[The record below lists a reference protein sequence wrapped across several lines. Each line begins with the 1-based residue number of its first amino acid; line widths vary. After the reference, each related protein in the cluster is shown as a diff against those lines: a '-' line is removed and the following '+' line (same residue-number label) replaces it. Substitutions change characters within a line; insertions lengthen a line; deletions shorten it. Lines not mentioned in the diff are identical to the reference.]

1 MDTSLYED
9 IAAYKRMTIDYD
21 QIRATIKA
29 IAKSIED
36 NVQEKIMDAT
46 IYAAGN
52 DDAAISM
59 AMAIIPAPDALS
71 IIGPDDKY
79 TKPVYYFRSEH
90 GTELDDDAK
99 LHLTFEMGYLLKQ
112 YEIGRDER
120 YAPGVIFDIC
130 DKYLTYFTILCVID
144 YDNGDIDE
152 VEFSDRAED
161 ILLTLR
167 KSINNALSDISNENL
182 EVTHWGTFD
191 GLPLVECIRR

>member
-1 MDTSLYED
+1 
-9 IAAYKRMTIDYD
+9 MTIDYD
-21 QIRATIKA
+21 QIQATIKA

-36 NVQEKIMDAT
+36 NAQEKIMGAT
-46 IYAAGN
+46 IHAAGN

-59 AMAIIPAPDALS
+59 AMAIISAPDILS

-90 GTELDDDAK
+90 GAELDDDSK
-99 LHLTFEMGYLLKQ
+99 LHLTLEMGYLLKQ
-112 YEIGRDER
+112 YEIGRDEK
-120 YAPGVIFDIC
+120 YAPGVIFDIS

-161 ILLTLR
+161 MLLTLR